1 MLGVDHD
8 KIFFC
13 PPPFQPSKFWVKFVV
28 VMLVLFYVGNKRCCI
43 VLYCIIASLGII
55 FPMCIYSEFVIQVV
69 QYFGQSLLH
78 GNQHIYQSM
87 PRMLTLW
94 LDYGAEVTEAET
106 RSKGGDVMLQGM
118 RAVLQHLNKV

>member
-1 MLGVDHD
+1 
-8 KIFFC
+8 
-13 PPPFQPSKFWVKFVV
+13 
-28 VMLVLFYVGNKRCCI
+28 
-43 VLYCIIASLGII
+43 
-55 FPMCIYSEFVIQVV
+55 MCVYSEFVIQVV

-118 RAVLQHLNKV
+118 RAVLQHLNKVYTCVFLCVYYAIQYEKLL